1 MATKN
6 TTAAARRS
14 AGPGKRSALP
24 AEETHADLETD
35 AGEAHAQPDDEG
47 AGDATSGASTYLVPG
62 LERGLRI
69 LTEFSA
75 REPVLGAPEL
85 SRRIGI
91 PRTTTFRLLQTLE
104 ALGFIERANGDRQ
117 YRLSVAVLRLGF
129 EYLSSLELTDVGTPV
144 LERLR
149 DATGLSTHLLIRD
162 GRDVVFVAKAQ
173 TREPMFSSV
182 KVHVGTR
189 LPAHATVHGQVLM
202 GDLSLTELRALY
214 PEKQLERYT
223 DRTPATVADL
233 YARVREFAQQGYA
246 LSEASFET
254 GISVVS
260 APVRDQSG
268 RIVAALTATVPRS
281 DIGDAERGPLVAD
294 VCAAAIELSGRLNY
308 RPAPGDPTAVLAGQS
323 SGGRSRGLHGG

>member
-1 MATKN
+1 MVTKQ
-6 TTAAARRS
+6 TTGPARRS
-14 AGPGKRSALP
+14 AGPGKREAQP
-24 AEETHADLETD
+24 AEETQTD
-35 AGEAHAQPDDEG
+35 ANAAQTSAEADEEG
-47 AGDATSGASTYLVPG
+47 AGASTYLVPG

-69 LTEFSA
+69 LAEFSA

-129 EYLSSLELTDVGTPV
+129 EYLSSLELTDFGTPL

-202 GDLSLTELRALY
+202 GDLSLAELRTLY

-223 DRTPATVADL
+223 ERTPATVADL

-246 LSEASFET
+246 VSEASFET

-281 DIGDAERGPLVAD
+281 DIGEAERAPLVAA
-294 VCAAAIELSGRLNY
+294 VCAAALDLSARLNY
-308 RPAPGDPTAVLAGQS
+308 RPTASDPTAAQAARTRS
-323 SGGRSRGLHGG
+323 SHAF

>member
-6 TTAAARRS
+6 TTGARRS
-14 AGPGKRSALP
+14 AAPGKREALP
-24 AEETHADLETD
+24 AEATQP
-35 AGEAHAQPDDEG
+35 AQAEIDTDDES
-47 AGDATSGASTYLVPG
+47 SGASTYLVPG

-69 LTEFSA
+69 LAEFSA

-129 EYLSSLELTDVGTPV
+129 EYLSSLELTDFGTPV

-162 GRDVVFVAKAQ
+162 QRDVVFVAKAQ

-202 GDLSLTELRALY
+202 GDLSLMELRALY

-223 DRTPATVADL
+223 ERTPATVADL

-260 APVRDQSG
+260 APVCDQSG

-281 DIGDAERGPLVAD
+281 DLGDVERGPLVSA
-294 VCAAAIELSGRLNY
+294 VCAAAMDLSACLNY
-308 RPAPGDPTAVLAGQS
+308 RPLPGDPTAAQAVHAAQR
-323 SGGRSRGLHGG
+323 RSLHGA